1 MHVVAQPSP
10 GHGGISR
17 SDTAVDEA
25 LCSRPTGP
33 LKEDLMP
40 GTLSF
45 AEMDGQHAELLPAR
59 TILSLISTG
68 GHGGGS
74 HGDGGHGGASGG
86 AGSEGGHG
94 GIGGVGG
101 AGGAGIGGLG
111 ANL

>member
-1 MHVVAQPSP
+1 MLSYSLLQATV
-10 GHGGISR
+10 GISR

-25 LCSRPTGP
+25 LFPGP
-33 LKEDLMP
+33 LGPLEEDLMP

-45 AEMDGQHAELLPAR
+45 AEMYGQHVELLPAR
-59 TILSLISTG
+59 TILSLVSTG

-74 HGDGGHGGASGG
+74 QGDSGHGGDGDG
-86 AGSEGGHG
+86 AESEGGHG
-94 GIGGVGG
+94 GIGGTGG